1 MKKYMG
7 RGLPAKLEMLPV
19 CPKQPPE
26 YFQRDKIMEVTQKM
40 NNAFTVLYRLFQRDA
55 DPANAGKPAPISVSD
70 TDLYM
75 LRELS
80 ISYIKV
86 GTEQVGFN
94 LKCKIAKLLFEKS
107 YQQGKTADRLLSE
120 VDMTKILIP
129 ALANV

>member
-1 MKKYMG
+1 MG
-7 RGLPAKLEMLPV
+7 IL
-19 CPKQPPE
+19 
-26 YFQRDKIMEVTQKM
+26 
-40 NNAFTVLYRLFQRDA
+40 FTT
-55 DPANAGKPAPISVSD
+55 DPANTGKPAPISVSD

-86 GTEQVGFN
+86 GTESVWCN

-120 VDMTKILIP
+120 VNMPKNTAGLDD
-129 ALANV
+129 AN